1 MKNTGKALLYLGLG
15 IGSIAYATGFV
26 KNQKEIA
33 EATNPL
39 YNEMIT
45 LIEEK
50 KESYPEKYRHEARL
64 DFDYNGKM
72 NKINKAI
79 HEFMNDNDI
88 SENLN
93 GNWKPIVRSG
103 DQYQFPKAPVPKV
116 FNPVKWD
123 NEIDKSA
130 VQKYFM
136 DTYGK
141 NYKKRIAHVNEVVEQ
156 KYQK

>member
-1 MKNTGKALLYLGLG
+1 
-15 IGSIAYATGFV
+15 
-26 KNQKEIA
+26 
-33 EATNPL
+33 
-39 YNEMIT
+39 
-45 LIEEK
+45 
-50 KESYPEKYRHEARL
+50 
-64 DFDYNGKM
+64 M

-79 HEFMNDNDI
+79 HEFMIDNDI

-103 DQYQFPKAPVPKV
+103 GPISIPKSTSSKV